1 MLAFKKGVSMKCSCC
16 GEECFEDRYPEIV
29 FVDNEGIVIC
39 ENCSINFEEEDNGIV
54 VRNDQ

>member
-1 MLAFKKGVSMKCSCC
+1 MKCSCC
-16 GEECFEDRYPEIV
+16 REECFEDKYPEIV